1 MPVELRLFL
10 FLREFDF
17 RCIPLLV
24 LHRNSFIDF
33 PESDTKTEQGS
44 FGVYEVLA
52 SFRALR
58 RFILSGLRFLLLLV
72 KEALEHFAL

>member
-10 FLREFDF
+10 FLRKFDF

-33 PESDTKTEQGS
+33 PEPDTKTEQSG
-44 FGVYEVLA
+44 FGVHEVLA
-52 SFRALR
+52 SFGALS
-58 RFILSGLRFLLLLV
+58 RFILSGLRFLLLIV
-72 KEALEHFAL
+72 EETLEHFAL